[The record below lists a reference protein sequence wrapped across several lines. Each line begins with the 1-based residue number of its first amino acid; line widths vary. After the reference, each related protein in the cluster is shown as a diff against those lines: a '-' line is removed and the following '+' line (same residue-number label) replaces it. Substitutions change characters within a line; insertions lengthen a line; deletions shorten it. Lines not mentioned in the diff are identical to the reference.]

1 MRSALD
7 LGWRRPTSLAAPVP
21 SRHKRDMEFATIE
34 SGNRI
39 PLLRTLDI
47 HLTEI
52 GERHAV
58 MEVDVGEAHRNYL
71 GGAHGGL
78 IATLIDT
85 VCFFPRPLLPSG
97 LAVTT
102 TQLTVSYLRPAQVGD
117 HLVSRCELV
126 HLGRR
131 TASLTVRVTGRDGA
145 LVAHG
150 TVALMVLSAPG

>member
-1 MRSALD
+1 
-7 LGWRRPTSLAAPVP
+7 
-21 SRHKRDMEFATIE
+21 MEPATLE

-39 PLLRTLDI
+39 PLLETLRI
-47 HLTEI
+47 RLTEI

-58 MEVDVGEAHRNYL
+58 MEVDVEELHRNFF

-78 IATLIDT
+78 IATLVDT
-85 VCFFPRPLLPSG
+85 VAFFARPLLPSG
-97 LAVTT
+97 LEVTT
-102 TQLTVSYLRPAQVGD
+102 TQLNVTYVRPAAVGD

-131 TASLTVRVTGRDGA
+131 TASVTVRVTRGDGA

-150 TVALMVLSAPG
+150 TVSLMVVGDGPPARGEPRSAPEAG

>member
-21 SRHKRDMEFATIE
+21 SRHKRDM
-34 SGNRI
+34 
-39 PLLRTLDI
+39 
-47 HLTEI
+47 
-52 GERHAV
+52 V
-58 MEVDVGEAHRNYL
+58 
-71 GGAHGGL
+71 
-78 IATLIDT
+78 
-85 VCFFPRPLLPSG
+85 LPSG